1 MRRNKWLALLV
12 LFSVAVA
19 ILTGC
24 VEEEPS
30 WTSFEGAAN
39 EKTFPVP
46 KEASKT
52 DRASSNSDM
61 DYVRYALPALKESDS
76 LPAPYLEEIAAWGW
90 TEEPNLSTSNQ
101 KVFQKN
107 KHMVHL
113 SVHDGSFT
121 VLVPKDGKTAVKS
134 KSVDLN

>member
-52 DRASSNSDM
+52 DR
-61 DYVRYALPALKESDS
+61 
-76 LPAPYLEEIAAWGW
+76 
-90 TEEPNLSTSNQ
+90 
-101 KVFQKN
+101 
-107 KHMVHL
+107 
-113 SVHDGSFT
+113 
-121 VLVPKDGKTAVKS
+121 VKQ
-134 KSVDLN
+134 